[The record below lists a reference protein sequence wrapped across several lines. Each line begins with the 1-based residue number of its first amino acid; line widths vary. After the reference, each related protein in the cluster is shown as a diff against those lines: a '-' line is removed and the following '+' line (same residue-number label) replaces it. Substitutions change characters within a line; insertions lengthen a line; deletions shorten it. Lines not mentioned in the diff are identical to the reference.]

1 MEGNLYTIEILH
13 QGKYE
18 SWNFKN
24 ETERNKFF
32 ERIKTEFK
40 EQEIPDK
47 SDDIEDE
54 RILQLSASSLKLK
67 NEEVSQTVPFE
78 WFEAIIFE
86 DMLSFINE
94 EYEKLS

>member
-1 MEGNLYTIEILH
+1 MEENLYTIEILH

-24 ETERNKFF
+24 ETERDKFF
-32 ERIKTEFK
+32 EKIKNEFK

-78 WFEAIIFE
+78 WFESIMFE
-86 DMLSFINE
+86 EMLSFINE
-94 EYEKLS
+94 EYEKLT